1 MLSKSGGAPR
11 VELWWSHPPASSSE
25 GPSSGQT
32 ILPLGALV
40 EHLGCQVSWSKK
52 QGLKVKHP
60 TLGILHTGV
69 SANACPYVQEGQ
81 ALQLIAELE
90 ANRLEVLEQVDNLQC
105 RLEESSCPLDPTEAL
120 RRYAKTGER
129 KDGLA
134 AVMSQP
140 YFRGVPEGAIAS
152 LAESF
157 QGLGVDN
164 GRAILKKLPLKRSA
178 RRALLAAPLWAVH
191 LCSGRPR
198 DRDPLATW
206 SSEQGF
212 AFLPID
218 LLEKGGRGW
227 DLTKLNSVWKVLL
240 WGASVGK
247 IGAVFSFTT

>member
-1 MLSKSGGAPR
+1 
-11 VELWWSHPPASSSE
+11 
-25 GPSSGQT
+25 
-32 ILPLGALV
+32 
-40 EHLGCQVSWSKK
+40 
-52 QGLKVKHP
+52 
-60 TLGILHTGV
+60 
-69 SANACPYVQEGQ
+69 
-81 ALQLIAELE
+81 
-90 ANRLEVLEQVDNLQC
+90 
-105 RLEESSCPLDPTEAL
+105 
-120 RRYAKTGER
+120 
-129 KDGLA
+129 
-134 AVMSQP
+134 MSQP

-164 GRAILKKLPLKRSA
+164 GRAILKRLPLKRAA
-178 RRALLAAPLWAVH
+178 RRALLTAPLWAVH

-198 DRDPLATW
+198 DSDPLATW

-247 IGAVFSFTT
+247 IGADFSSPPKECALELSRS